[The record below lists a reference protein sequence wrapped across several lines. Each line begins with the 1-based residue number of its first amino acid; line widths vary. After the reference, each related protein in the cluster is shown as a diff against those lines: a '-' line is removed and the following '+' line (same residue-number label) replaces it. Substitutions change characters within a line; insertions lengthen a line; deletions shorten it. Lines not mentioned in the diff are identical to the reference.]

1 MSNRR
6 EFLTRGLTFAGTAGA
21 LASALAPR
29 PAFARTQS
37 GAVRRAD
44 RYDDS
49 FIFERRPFVWPG
61 NATLAVWIVPNVEV
75 WR

>member
-29 PAFARTQS
+29 PAFARTQG

-49 FIFERRPFVWPG
+49 FIFERINDIPLFIRKGYTV
-61 NATLAVWIVPNVEV
+61 T
-75 WR
+75 